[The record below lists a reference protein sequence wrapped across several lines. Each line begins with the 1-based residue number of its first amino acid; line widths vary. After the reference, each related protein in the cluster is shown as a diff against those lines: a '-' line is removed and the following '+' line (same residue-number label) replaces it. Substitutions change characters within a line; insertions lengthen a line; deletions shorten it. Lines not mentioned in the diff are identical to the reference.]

1 MESVKNVWS
10 RIKSMY
16 IDSSV
21 SVRVKG
27 VENEW
32 FRIDSGVREGCIMS
46 HWLFIVYMD
55 VMMKDGRKWILPV
68 FFYAHDLVLC
78 GSWKRA

>member
-1 MESVKNVWS
+1 MESVKNIWS

-32 FRIDSGVREGCIMS
+32 FRIDSGVREGCIIPI
-46 HWLFIVYMD
+46 WLFNI
-55 VMMKDGRKWILPV
+55 
-68 FFYAHDLVLC
+68 
-78 GSWKRA
+78 